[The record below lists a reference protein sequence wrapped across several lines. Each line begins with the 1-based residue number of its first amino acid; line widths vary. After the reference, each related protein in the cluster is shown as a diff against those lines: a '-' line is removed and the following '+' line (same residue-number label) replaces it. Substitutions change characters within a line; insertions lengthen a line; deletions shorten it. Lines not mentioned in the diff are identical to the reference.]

1 MGFPNQRCRGTLHGA
16 GSRAALRY
24 SACSAR
30 LGERTSQRPAAGE
43 RGQCPSARQHQAGIP
58 VTPCDPE
65 SRARPQTELPAAR
78 SPCPGCRQHVPH
90 PGQRSSRLLERP
102 GAACT
107 VLCPASVQSLC
118 GLGLARLSQTRSL
131 WEPLSPSPTPPPTGA
146 VPSLWLPPPLPGA
159 LIPFSAPLVLTS
171 FLQAHRCPPCPL
183 GPRAPSRQPVPSSPS
198 RSSSSEW
205 DTGSPGQPVSQ
216 GQGGSEGHTDS
227 TPKCL
232 CSPEPR
238 RPDGWVQH
246 DVGHRGQRLGGLI
259 CCRRCSVLVSGTSM
273 ESD

>member
-1 MGFPNQRCRGTLHGA
+1 M
-16 GSRAALRY
+16 SRV
-24 SACSAR
+24 SPACSSSQAAQFTAPR
-30 LGERTSQRPAAGE
+30 APWCGVHSAVPGKCAEPVWAGPGPAVPDQVPLG
-43 RGQCPSARQHQAGIP
+43 
-58 VTPCDPE
+58 TP
-65 SRARPQTELPAAR
+65 LPL
-78 SPCPGCRQHVPH
+78 PH
-90 PGQRSSRLLERP
+90 PSPYRRCAQP
-102 GAACT
+102 
-107 VLCPASVQSLC
+107 
-118 GLGLARLSQTRSL
+118 LA
-131 WEPLSPSPTPPPTGA
+131 
-146 VPSLWLPPPLPGA
+146 PPPLPGA

-183 GPRAPSRQPVPSSPS
+183 GPRAPSRHPVPSSPS
-198 RSSSSEW
+198 RSSSSKW
-205 DTGSPGQPVSQ
+205 DTGSPGQPVPQ